1 RGYPGQLR
9 SRDHAR
15 YPKVIP
21 LVTSSY
27 GTPLR
32 DSWPR
37 RIARYLR
44 QWQQRQ
50 GRIVSG
56 QMLRGASYS
65 VGSGAVSLIIIWFET
80 RR

>member
-1 RGYPGQLR
+1 MIDDFDVPAPTM
-9 SRDHAR
+9 HE
-15 YPKVIP
+15 
-21 LVTSSY
+21 LV
-27 GTPLR
+27 R